1 MFTDTILFILQTY
14 IPGGGAIAF
23 NLTASNEIPD
33 AGHPVG
39 QQGERGHEQGED
51 HSAVLRVTVQL
62 LQEAQ
67 EAQETHRLQQVNPEV
82 LGEKSQRLE
91 V

>member
-39 QQGERGHEQGED
+39 EQGEGGHEQGEHD
-51 HSAVLRVTVQL
+51 GAVLGVTVQL

-67 EAQETHRLQQVNPEV
+67 EAEETHRLQQVNPEV
-82 LGEKSQRLE
+82 LGEREES
-91 V
+91 